1 MGIDFR
7 PLTGRLYGVGST
19 SQVYTINLRNGFA
32 APIGAPFTP
41 GLDGAENGVDFNP
54 QADRLRVVS
63 KAGQNL
69 RLNPDTGAAAGN
81 AADGPLAYAAQPPAD
96 ANAGKQPGVTGAAYT
111 NNVARTT
118 STVLY
123 DVDTTQDVLAIQ
135 NPPNDGTLRT
145 VGALGVDFGDATAFD
160 IASGD
165 SRLTRV
171 LRRRFGPRGDERDM
185 SDTALAV
192 SQVAGSGPSRLFSID
207 LKTGKATERGA
218 VGGGEVIRGLAI
230 PTAEPD
236 LQEAYLLTPDN
247 QLLGFDPLRPQRIR
261 SRVAVSGL
269 QAGERLVGIDFR
281 PATGRLYGVGSTS
294 LRLHHRHHHGSG
306 RADRGGPLHAGA
318 GRGGERGGLQP
329 PGGPPAGGQQGGAE
343 PAPQPGHRGG
353 RGATRRT
360 APWPTPRS
368 PRRTP
373 TPASSPARPGP
384 PTPTTSPA
392 PRPPRCTTWIPRR
405 TCWRSRSPN
414 DGTLRTVGSLQQDA
428 GDLLGFDIVSLAGGN
443 RLAEQLSRRLAGGAP
458 DAGLAVFQPKGSQQL
473 RLYSVDL
480 GSGRVRDR
488 ALSRTASRPGGW
500 PSPWT
505 PRSVRTTTD
514 A

>member
-1 MGIDFR
+1 MKWTLAPHWPGRLRRRGPLQGLAAGALLLGLVAGMAPLAPAASAADDDSPDADPPWRTVYALTGASQIVGFDPLRPERVRFQVAVTNLKAGERLVGIDFR

-111 NNVARTT
+111 NNVARAT

-207 LKTGKATERGA
+207 LKTGKATERG
-218 VGGGEVIRGLAI
+218 
-230 PTAEPD
+230 
-236 LQEAYLLTPDN
+236 
-247 QLLGFDPLRPQRIR
+247 
-261 SRVAVSGL
+261 
-269 QAGERLVGIDFR
+269 
-281 PATGRLYGVGSTS
+281 TS
-294 LRLHHRHHHGSG
+294 
-306 RADRGGPLHAGA
+306 AGA
-318 GRGGERGGLQP
+318 R
-329 PGGPPAGGQQGGAE
+329 
-343 PAPQPGHRGG
+343 
-353 RGATRRT
+353 
-360 APWPTPRS
+360 
-368 PRRTP
+368 
-373 TPASSPARPGP
+373 
-384 PTPTTSPA
+384 
-392 PRPPRCTTWIPRR
+392 
-405 TCWRSRSPN
+405 
-414 DGTLRTVGSLQQDA
+414 
-428 GDLLGFDIVSLAGGN
+428 
-443 RLAEQLSRRLAGGAP
+443 
-458 DAGLAVFQPKGSQQL
+458 
-473 RLYSVDL
+473 
-480 GSGRVRDR
+480 
-488 ALSRTASRPGGW
+488 
-500 PSPWT
+500 
-505 PRSVRTTTD
+505 
-514 A
+514 